1 MAYGYRRDKAIIVEG
16 ARQEEKMKQKQKQIM
31 GKKRK
36 KGKKEKER
44 GEEKRGKKTEKRVAE
59 HRYGVCSGDARQ
71 LVLGAVPALGDK
83 TAS

>member
-16 ARQEEKMKQKQKQIM
+16 ARQEEKKKQKQKQIT
-31 GKKRK
+31 GKKK
-36 KGKKEKER
+36 KKE
-44 GEEKRGKKTEKRVAE
+44 GEKEKRGKKTEKRVAE